1 MNINIKAGLITALIL
16 GILALAFTGIYI
28 YPKAAIIIVLIF
40 CIALPIVLLFRTVKD
55 AVKAI
60 EHNKLLK
67 DK

>member
-16 GILALAFTGIYI
+16 GIIATAFTVITI
-28 YPKAAIIIVLIF
+28 YPRESIVTVGTL
-40 CIALPIVLLFRTVKD
+40 CIALPIVILFRTVKD

-67 DK
+67 NK